1 MKNAKK
7 IFSISSLAVMLL
19 AIFMLTGC
27 SKTSTTTDAFK
38 ELAEENGLTTMD
50 ATSQFAQH
58 DFIEEV
64 TLAIS
69 EDQSYQFEFY
79 VMSDKANAK
88 SFFEHNKAIFEK
100 SLTGVYSQ
108 SQVSGNNFANYSATT
123 NNSYMF
129 IEYVDNTVLY
139 INVDKEYKSD
149 AKEFIEG
156 LDY

>member
-1 MKNAKK
+1 MKNVKK
-7 IFSISSLAVMLL
+7 IFSISSLVVMLL

-27 SKTSTTTDAFK
+27 SKTSTTTDSFK
-38 ELAEENGLTTMD
+38 ALAEEKGLVTMD

-88 SFFEHNKAIFEK
+88 AFFEHNKTIFEN
-100 SLTGVYSQ
+100 SITGNYSQ
-108 SQVSGNNFANYSATT
+108 SQFSGNNFANYSATT
-123 NNSYMF
+123 TDSYMF
-129 IEYVDNTVLY
+129 IEYIDNTVLY
-139 INVDKEYKSD
+139 INIDKEYKSA